1 MLTLAFETSSSVGSM
16 ALQPGFEIDISRTPL
31 HGPAVGVDLDAC
43 FSSPDGSEYSCR
55 IIAASTGEM
64 TLSTPARPRYGDRI
78 IVHVLELGRFEG
90 NVERQMDGGF
100 AISLDLSVTRRRK
113 LAAQL
118 VWFAN
123 REVCG
128 LPDARRHK
136 RIVPR
141 MPWTM
146 IRMPAGRENVAR
158 INDVSL
164 SGISVLT
171 SAQAMIGE
179 RVSLG
184 VKTAVVARIF
194 DGGLVAQFD
203 EYFEEGQISD
213 MLRF

>member
-1 MLTLAFETSSSVGSM
+1 M
-16 ALQPGFEIDISRTPL
+16 ARQTGFEIDISRTPL
-31 HGPAVGVDLDAC
+31 HGPAVNVDLDAC
-43 FSSPDGSEYSCR
+43 FNLPDGSEHPCR
-55 IIAASTGEM
+55 VIAASTGEM
-64 TLSTPARPRYGDRI
+64 TLSTPARPGYGDRI

-90 NVERQMDGGF
+90 NVERQIAGGF
-100 AISLDLSVTRRRK
+100 AISLDLAVTRRRR

-146 IRMPAGRENVAR
+146 IRMLEGRENVAR

-164 SGISVLT
+164 SGVSLQT
-171 SAQAMIGE
+171 SAQATVGE

-184 VKTAVVARIF
+184 VKTAVVARVF
-194 DGGLVAQFD
+194 DGGLVAEFD
-203 EYFEEGQISD
+203 EYFGEGQISD